1 MREREIKI
9 REMSKKEK
17 KSDLRS
23 DLYPFRIDA
32 STNALLSSSSST
44 FFSSRTQPGKEMPT
58 MTRMHR
64 HSSSNAM
71 EETRGRRRNASGN
84 ANKENFGVHFMSS
97 PFGNSSLIALQDLS
111 NVHGKSPQRRSFSEG
126 SGPRQ
131 ATPQLAALRCL
142 PRIGGAA
149 GANAGHEDSQLSSS
163 RMGDT
168 TLDRMLDAII
178 ESARKEVRCKHQ
190 TAAAAA
196 SASTTAAAAT
206 PGSTGEWSES
216 SIHEMEVRTP
226 THLRRQR
233 VVRRK
238 NQQHNKL
245 ASSSHTLE
253 QRGAELRRQKI
264 KNNADHIPS
273 TKRCLSFSSSSSDL
287 EDEEHFAKRGSM
299 RSSCASGSSAS
310 SASNSTVNSTSVNH
324 NHNNNNNFSTNGKD
338 LSGRGSI
345 DLNFSYNAQ
354 LQQLNVHGEFQRI
367 HSPVPILS

>member
-1 MREREIKI
+1 
-9 REMSKKEK
+9 
-17 KSDLRS
+17 
-23 DLYPFRIDA
+23 
-32 STNALLSSSSST
+32 
-44 FFSSRTQPGKEMPT
+44 

-71 EETRGRRRNASGN
+71 EETRGRRRNVSGE

-142 PRIGGAA
+142 PRIGGAPVGA
-149 GANAGHEDSQLSSS
+149 GGHEDSQLSSS

-190 TAAAAA
+190 TTT
-196 SASTTAAAAT
+196 TTAAAAAAAAGIAT
-206 PGSTGEWSES
+206 PASTGEWSES

-238 NQQHNKL
+238 NQHHKL
-245 ASSSHTLE
+245 ASSHTVE
-253 QRGAELRRQKI
+253 PHSRGAELRRQKI
-264 KNNADHIPS
+264 KNSADHIPS

-310 SASNSTVNSTSVNH
+310 STSTTNSRSVNQ
-324 NHNNNNNFSTNGKD
+324 NNNNNFTTHEQDFSA
-338 LSGRGSI
+338 RGSI
-345 DLNFSYNAQ
+345 DLNFAYNAQ
-354 LQQLNVHGEFQRI
+354 LQQLNVHGEFQRTPQ
-367 HSPVPILS
+367 S

>member
-1 MREREIKI
+1 
-9 REMSKKEK
+9 
-17 KSDLRS
+17 
-23 DLYPFRIDA
+23 
-32 STNALLSSSSST
+32 
-44 FFSSRTQPGKEMPT
+44 

-71 EETRGRRRNASGN
+71 EETRGRRRNGNASGN

-142 PRIGGAA
+142 PRIGGGAG

-190 TAAAAA
+190 TVPAAAAA
-196 SASTTAAAAT
+196 AGAAAT

-245 ASSSHTLE
+245 ASSSLTVE

-310 SASNSTVNSTSVNH
+310 SASNSTTNSTSV

-367 HSPVPILS
+367 RSPVPILVHSYPNPILALA

>member
-1 MREREIKI
+1 
-9 REMSKKEK
+9 
-17 KSDLRS
+17 
-23 DLYPFRIDA
+23 
-32 STNALLSSSSST
+32 
-44 FFSSRTQPGKEMPT
+44 

-71 EETRGRRRNASGN
+71 EETRGRRRNVSGE

-111 NVHGKSPQRRSFSEG
+111 NVPGKSPQRRSFSEG

-142 PRIGGAA
+142 PRIGGAPV
-149 GANAGHEDSQLSSS
+149 GAAAGHGAHEESQLSSS

-190 TAAAAA
+190 TTATATA
-196 SASTTAAAAT
+196 TTAAAAAAT
-206 PGSTGEWSES
+206 PVSTGEWSES

-238 NQQHNKL
+238 NQHHKL
-245 ASSSHTLE
+245 ASNHTVE
-253 QRGAELRRQKI
+253 PHTRGAELRRQKI
-264 KNNADHIPS
+264 KNSADHIPS

-310 SASNSTVNSTSVNH
+310 STSPTNSRSVNQ
-324 NHNNNNNFSTNGKD
+324 NNNNTLPTHEQDFSA
-338 LSGRGSI
+338 RGSI
-345 DLNFSYNAQ
+345 DLNFAYNAQ
-354 LQQLNVHGEFQRI
+354 LQQLNVHGEFQRTQ
-367 HSPVPILS
+367 SPVPLPILFPQPILVLS

>member
-1 MREREIKI
+1 
-9 REMSKKEK
+9 
-17 KSDLRS
+17 
-23 DLYPFRIDA
+23 
-32 STNALLSSSSST
+32 
-44 FFSSRTQPGKEMPT
+44 

-71 EETRGRRRNASGN
+71 EETRGRRRNVSGE

-149 GANAGHEDSQLSSS
+149 VGAGAGNGHEDSQLSSS

-190 TAAAAA
+190 TTAATAAAAA
-196 SASTTAAAAT
+196 AGIAT
-206 PGSTGEWSES
+206 PVSTGEWSES

-238 NQQHNKL
+238 NQHHKL
-245 ASSSHTLE
+245 ASNHTVE
-253 QRGAELRRQKI
+253 QRGADLRRQKI
-264 KNNADHIPS
+264 KNSADYIPS
-273 TKRCLSFSSSSSDL
+273 TKRCLSFSSSSSEL
-287 EDEEHFAKRGSM
+287 EDDEHFAKRGSM

-310 SASNSTVNSTSVNH
+310 STSTTNSRSVNQ
-324 NHNNNNNFSTNGKD
+324 NNNNNFTTHEKD
-338 LSGRGSI
+338 FSARGSI

-354 LQQLNVHGEFQRI
+354 QQQLNVHGEFQRTQ
-367 HSPVPILS
+367 SLVPVPFLIPEPPNVAQCWPSVSLVQA

>member
-1 MREREIKI
+1 
-9 REMSKKEK
+9 
-17 KSDLRS
+17 
-23 DLYPFRIDA
+23 
-32 STNALLSSSSST
+32 
-44 FFSSRTQPGKEMPT
+44 

-149 GANAGHEDSQLSSS
+149 LGAGTHAGHEDSQLSSS

-190 TAAAAA
+190 T
-196 SASTTAAAAT
+196 TAAAVAGIAT
-206 PGSTGEWSES
+206 PGATGEWSES

-238 NQQHNKL
+238 NQHHNKL
-245 ASSSHTLE
+245 ASAHTVE

-264 KNNADHIPS
+264 KTSTDHIPS
-273 TKRCLSFSSSSSDL
+273 TKRCLSFSSSSSEL

-310 SASNSTVNSTSVNH
+310 STSTANSISV
-324 NHNNNNNFSTNGKD
+324 NHNNNNNLYANGKD
-338 LSGRGSI
+338 FSARGSI

-354 LQQLNVHGEFQRI
+354 LQQLNVHGEFQGG
-367 HSPVPILS
+367 SSLQSQS